1 MKASD
6 RFPPIER
13 TNAMEAVR
21 DRLREVIASGGLEVG
36 ARLPSEH
43 ELARSFGVSRPVIRE
58 ALGSL
63 SSLGLVASQNGRGWR
78 VVAVRPSSLGLSL
91 FGRSSIDELSEV
103 RCLLEI
109 PGAGLAAERRTA
121 AQLAALTATVDAHAG
136 CNEPVA
142 WVQQDLTFHVLLA
155 EATAN
160 RVQARLVEDFRELQF
175 QQSLALAQID
185 GRMKEAELEHRRILV
200 AVRDQRPHQA
210 RRAMAEHLEC
220 VHERACR

>member
-1 MKASD
+1 
-6 RFPPIER
+6 
-13 TNAMEAVR
+13 MEAVR
-21 DRLREVIASGGLEVG
+21 DRLRAMIASGGLEVG

-43 ELARSFGVSRPVIRE
+43 ELARSFRVSRPVIRE

-63 SSLGLVASQNGRGWR
+63 SSLGLVASQNGRGWH

-91 FGRSSIDELSEV
+91 DGGSSIDELNEV

-121 AQLAALTATVDAHAG
+121 AQLAALTATVEAHAG
-136 CNEPVA
+136 CLEPVV
-142 WVQQDLTFHVLLA
+142 WVQQDLAFHVLLA
-155 EATAN
+155 EATGN
-160 RVQARLVEDFRELQF
+160 RVQARLVEDFRELQYR
-175 QQSLALAQID
+175 QSLDLAHLD

-200 AVRDQRPHQA
+200 AVRARRPEQA

-220 VHERACR
+220 VHERSRPDVHGKVPRHP

>member
-1 MKASD
+1 
-6 RFPPIER
+6 
-13 TNAMEAVR
+13 MEGVR

-121 AQLAALTATVDAHAG
+121 AQLETLTATVDAHAG
-136 CNEPVA
+136 CGEPGT
-142 WVQQDLTFHVLLA
+142 WVQQDLAFHVLLA
-155 EATAN
+155 EATGN

-200 AVRDQRPHQA
+200 AVRDQRPRQA

-220 VHERACR
+220 VHRRACR